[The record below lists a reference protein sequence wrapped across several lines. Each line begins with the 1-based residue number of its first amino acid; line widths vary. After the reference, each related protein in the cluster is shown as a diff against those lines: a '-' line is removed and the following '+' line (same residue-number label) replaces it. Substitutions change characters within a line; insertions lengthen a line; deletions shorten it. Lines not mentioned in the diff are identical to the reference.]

1 MARKHTKEFKVQVCE
16 LVLKEGLKTK
26 TVAEQFGL
34 NQNMIYNWLNAYKTF
49 GNEAFV
55 GSGNLRSEDAKIR
68 KLEKEIEQL
77 RLENEILKKAGAYF
91 AKNKE
96 KK

>member
-16 LVLKEGLKTK
+16 LVLKEGL
-26 TVAEQFGL
+26 
-34 NQNMIYNWLNAYKTF
+34 NQNMIYKWLNAYKTF
-49 GNEAFV
+49 GEEAFV

>member
-1 MARKHTKEFKVQVCE
+1 M
-16 LVLKEGLKTK
+16 
-26 TVAEQFGL
+26 
-34 NQNMIYNWLNAYKTF
+34 NAYKTF